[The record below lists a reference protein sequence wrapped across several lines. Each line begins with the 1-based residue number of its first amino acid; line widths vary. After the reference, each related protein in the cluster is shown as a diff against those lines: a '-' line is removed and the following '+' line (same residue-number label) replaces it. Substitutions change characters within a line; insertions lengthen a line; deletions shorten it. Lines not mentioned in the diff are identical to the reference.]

1 MAHAVST
8 TTAPL
13 LTTTRTHGTMYQTC
27 QYGDVLSGP
36 QHIHHS
42 AHSLYLDQP
51 VGVGFSYGDT
61 TVGTSQ
67 QAAADVWTVGAP

>member
-1 MAHAVST
+1 MPYQQRFRGRIAEPVLVEQRIECVS
-8 TTAPL
+8 
-13 LTTTRTHGTMYQTC
+13 C
-27 QYGDVLSGP
+27 DVVSELW
-36 QHIHHS
+36 HINHP